1 MISSISTLG
10 LKPENIIPEKFKTN
24 VDINTEISIYF
35 NSELD
40 TSTIIGNIYIL
51 EDKNF
56 EYTNGPVDLNYY
68 DVIDG
73 NLTYKDKSIIFTP
86 KNQLNINSRY
96 IIYIPKEG
104 IRDIFGNVT
113 LIDFISYFS
122 TESFQAYAKCEILYP
137 INNTTISSLEK
148 ISITDLNSP
157 KYLVQ
162 ISKIK
167 TFDNLVLEETVDTPI
182 VEKRY
187 NIGDGLYFIRAKA
200 INGEFGETNVF
211 TIKSHENTIPT
222 DQDLDEDY
230 IWEEYVEEPEALIET
245 FPVNDSIGINEKTN
259 VLYMKFNGII
269 DIDDIDFYE
278 SYLIG
283 EPNDNDDNISSH
295 DEVDGSYTVIH
306 DEEKYETYI
315 FFIPNTL

>member
-10 LKPENIIPEKFKTN
+10 LKPESIIPEKFKTN

-40 TSTIIGNIYIL
+40 TSTIIGNIYVL
-51 EDKNF
+51 EDKKFN
-56 EYTNGPVDLNYY
+56 YTSGDIKLEDYNIV
-68 DVIDG
+68 DG

-86 KNQLNINSRY
+86 RNQLNVNSRY
-96 IIYIPKEG
+96 IIYIPKDG
-104 IRDIFGNVT
+104 IRDILGNVT
-113 LIDFISYFS
+113 IVNFISYFS

-137 INNTTISSLEK
+137 VNNITITSLDK
-148 ISITDLNSP
+148 ISISDLDSP

-167 TFDNLVLEETVDTPI
+167 TFDNLVHEEIVDTATI
-182 VEKRY
+182 EKKY

-200 INGEFGETNVF
+200 INGEFGDPSVF

-222 DQDLDEDY
+222 DQDLDEDF
-230 IWEEYVEEPEALIET
+230 IWEEYVEEPKTFLEA
-245 FPVNDSIGINEKTN
+245 FPANDSIGINEKTN

-269 DIDDIDFYE
+269 DIDDIDFHE

-283 EPNDNDDNISSH
+283 KHSDEDDSASSH
-295 DEVDGSYTVIH
+295 DEVDGVYTVVH
-306 DEEKYETYI
+306 DEEKYETYV
-315 FFIPNTL
+315 FFIPNSL

>member
-56 EYTNGPVDLNYY
+56 EYTNGPVDLNCY

-122 TESFQAYAKCEILYP
+122 TESFQSYAKCEILYP

-182 VEKRY
+182 VEKKY